1 MSAGQYTPG
10 PDRRPEPDVNTTP
23 SSAAQPSEDR
33 EPAYG
38 GVPPYAPDAPG
49 TGGTTGTSGTATAP
63 GPAAGGTADRKVTR
77 AGVIWAAVVAA
88 LVLLILL
95 IVFILQNQEQ
105 ALVKFLGFEGAV
117 PLGMALF
124 IAAVT
129 GGVLVAVAGGARIL
143 QLRSNAHRAR
153 TRQRK

>member
-10 PDRRPEPDVNTTP
+10 PDRTPEREATTP
-23 SSAAQPSEDR
+23 PANPAQPSGDRAASLGGAPSYPTR
-33 EPAYG
+33 EP
-38 GVPPYAPDAPG
+38 G
-49 TGGTTGTSGTATAP
+49 TPATGTSATTAP
-63 GPAAGGTADRKVTR
+63 GGATPERKVTR

-88 LVLLILL
+88 LALLILL

-105 ALVKFLGFEGAV
+105 ALVKFLGFEGSV

-129 GGVLVAVAGGARIL
+129 GGVLVAVTGGARIL

-153 TRQRK
+153 VRQRK

>member
-33 EPAYG
+33 APAYG
-38 GVPPYAPDAPG
+38 GVPSYAPDAPG
-49 TGGTTGTSGTATAP
+49 TGGTTGTTTTP

-153 TRQRK
+153 ARQRK

>member
-33 EPAYG
+33 APAYG
-38 GVPPYAPDAPG
+38 GVPSYAPDAPG
-49 TGGTTGTSGTATAP
+49 TGGTTGTTATP
-63 GPAAGGTADRKVTR
+63 GPTAGGTADRKVTR

-153 TRQRK
+153 ARQRK